1 MYAEKLLPHD
11 IEAEEAVIGSML
23 IDGES
28 FLQIS
33 SALTPDD
40 FYREKNRLCFA
51 ACVDLFQRS
60 EGIDQVTLARELN
73 RTEQLESVGGMAY
86 LSHLVSI
93 TPTSTHAEY
102 YAQLVSRT
110 STMRRLISAASRISA
125 IVAEVEE

>member
-33 SALTPDD
+33 STLTPDD

-51 ACVDLFQRS
+51 ACVGL
-60 EGIDQVTLARELN
+60 
-73 RTEQLESVGGMAY
+73 VGY
-86 LSHLVSI
+86 VL
-93 TPTSTHAEY
+93 
-102 YAQLVSRT
+102 
-110 STMRRLISAASRISA
+110 
-125 IVAEVEE
+125 